1 MRLTLFFFYIL
12 YFSFPCHSQNLK
24 IEVIGI
30 KNIKGQLLIGVYTNK
45 ENYDAKQPIIWK
57 AYSKEKVIDGRL
69 TATLENLTPKTY
81 GIALMDDE
89 DTNWKMN
96 FSFFIPSEGFAFSN
110 YYHKG
115 ITQPTFDDFK
125 FDFKNEDKTVIMKMR
140 YI

>member
-1 MRLTLFFFYIL
+1 MKLIIFLPFLLLSFLCCAQTL
-12 YFSFPCHSQNLK
+12 N

-30 KNIKGQLLIGVYTNK
+30 KNTKGQIVIGVYTNK
-45 ENYDAKQPIIWK
+45 ENYDAKKPIIWK
-57 AYSKEKVIDGRL
+57 AYSKEKIINGKL
-69 TATLENLTPKTY
+69 TAILKDLEPDTY

-89 DTNWKMN
+89 DANWKMN
-96 FSFFIPSEGFAFSN
+96 LYFFIPSEGFAFSN

-125 FDFKNEDKTVIMKMR
+125 FDFKAKTKTVIMKMR